1 MAVGGR
7 ELVLLEEE
15 QVENMASGTAK
26 LQRKVA
32 LWSQLMMK
40 NQLYLVKKSR
50 LCTERIIPSPSS

>member
-32 LWSQLMMK
+32 LWSQLMM
-40 NQLYLVKKSR
+40 N
-50 LCTERIIPSPSS
+50 ESSHHPALDSSL